1 MIKDNVNLTS
11 CNAKGNELHLWLH
24 FGQLSSCCKSFPIDV
39 TQDDF
44 SKIFNHPEI
53 LNQKNN
59 LDSGVQ
65 DPSCEYCWKME
76 NKGLSS
82 LRTAKNLSPSRRV
95 LEISF
100 DNTCNLYCLYC
111 GPHNS
116 SKWRSI
122 SSNSDSKIIRS
133 KLKENNN
140 LNKLFD
146 YDNLPNILQQNQV
159 DALSFIGG
167 EPFMSKNF
175 YNFLQKYEFDANTRY
190 EVVTN
195 LCPDIDNIL
204 DLFLEKTRS
213 TTTCFLVSL
222 DSDPSTAGIIRTGF
236 DQDKFMTNFER
247 ILSAQQ
253 VVEIKILNTI
263 SCLSAFRI
271 PELFEF
277 IDSISKKT
285 NKKIKIES
293 SLLVN
298 PAYLSK
304 RSLDSKAI
312 EYLSDHLRNFDM
324 KDQVLIDSRDN
335 KTYQTQ
341 LLNFLTHMER
351 ISGIGLDRYDSL
363 TQGMISRIRR
373 S

>member
-1 MIKDNVNLTS
+1 MTQCK
-11 CNAKGNELHLWLH
+11 AKGNELHLWLH
-24 FGQLSSCCKSFPIDV
+24 FGQLASCCKSFPVDL
-39 TQDDF
+39 TQEDLKDF
-44 SKIFNHPEI
+44 LNHPVI
-53 LNQKNN
+53 SNQKNN
-59 LDSGVQ
+59 LDSGIQ

-82 LRTAKNLSPSRRV
+82 LRTAKNLSPSRKV

-116 SKWRSI
+116 SKWKSI
-122 SSNSDSKIIRS
+122 SSHSDSPMIRS
-133 KLKENNN
+133 KIKENNN

-146 YDNLPNILQQNQV
+146 YDNLPNILTKNQV

-175 YNFLQKYEFDANTRY
+175 YNFLQKYDFDQNTKY

-204 DLFLEKTRS
+204 DLFLEKTKS
-213 TTTCFLVSL
+213 TEVCFLLSL
-222 DSDPSTAGIIRTGF
+222 DSDPDTAEIIRTGF
-236 DQDKFMTNFER
+236 NKDIFMRNLEK
-247 ILSAQQ
+247 ILLAEQ

-263 SCLSAFRI
+263 TCLSAFKI
-271 PELFEF
+271 PELMAF
-277 IDSISKKT
+277 IDSIAKT
-285 NKKIKIES
+285 TSKKIKVES

-298 PAYLSK
+298 PGYLSN
-304 RSLDSKAI
+304 RSLDSKSI
-312 EYLSDHLRNFDM
+312 EYLSAHLKDFDM
-324 KDQVLIDSRDN
+324 KEQILIDIKNN
-335 KTYQTQ
+335 KTFQTQ
-341 LLNFLTHMER
+341 LLNFLIQMEKV
-351 ISGIGLDRYDSL
+351 SGIGLDRYDSL
-363 TQGMISRIRR
+363 TQGLISRIQR